1 MTTVLVGNTY
11 IGASTDGGAPSA
23 AFGYNWFQSDTGNLY
38 VSSTLP
44 QWVYMGNANEPSLGN
59 LPTSGAN
66 MSGALTGAH
75 GLMPLTS
82 GNFASMPTVSSG
94 SSQLPLVTQSY
105 VDQRDN
111 YVLSQIS
118 PQVQQAL
125 SSIPQISI
133 TANQTIISGV
143 VYPSTPADVVAPG
156 SLFTVSGGIY
166 TPLPGTTLIIPQ
178 PYYADGS
185 MPAVSE
191 MNVMTSLSSA
201 ALYVPTNPWSA
212 GMGGQMGAR
221 SGHYISQYVL
231 FCPNPTVNPLVWVSA
246 VQDNQDASWLISPMN
261 YMVICTKTGS

>member
-11 IGASTDGGAPSA
+11 IGASNDAGAPAA

-38 VSSTLP
+38 VSSTVP
-44 QWVYMGNANEPSLGN
+44 QWIYMGNANNQYLGN
-59 LPTSGAN
+59 LPISGAN

-75 GLMPLTS
+75 ALMPLAG
-82 GNFASMPTVSSG
+82 GNFLQMPTVSSG

-133 TANQTIISGV
+133 TANQTIISGI
-143 VYPSTPADVVAPG
+143 VYPASASGVSG
-156 SLFTVSGGIY
+156 SLWTGTNPYSGWPSAIA
-166 TPLPGTTLIIPQ
+166 LNIPQ

-185 MPAVSE
+185 TPAISE
-191 MNVMTSLSSA
+191 MNVMTSFGTTA
-201 ALYVPTNPWSA
+201 AFVPVNPWST
-212 GMGGQMGAR
+212 GLGGQMTAGA
-221 SGHYISQYVL
+221 GHQFNAYVL
-231 FCPNPTVNPLVWVSA
+231 WCPNPTINPLLWLSCW
-246 VQDNQDASWLISPMN
+246 QDSGTTNWIPAPMN